1 VVSVAQAGLWVRVPK
16 RSPVPSRLLLL
27 IKEIENIKM
36 PLDAGYFES
45 PVRGKRT
52 MMQIIVWVR
61 ILEIPTL
68 YRLSLFIK
76 KELKT

>member
-1 VVSVAQAGLWVRVPK
+1 VWRKPGCGFESQK

-61 ILEIPTL
+61 ILEIPHPVSLVAL
-68 YRLSLFIK
+68 Y
-76 KELKT
+76 